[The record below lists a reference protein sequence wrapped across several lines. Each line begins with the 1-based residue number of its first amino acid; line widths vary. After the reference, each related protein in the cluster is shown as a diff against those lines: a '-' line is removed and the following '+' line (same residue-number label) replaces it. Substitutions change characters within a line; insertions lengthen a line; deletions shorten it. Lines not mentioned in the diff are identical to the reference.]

1 MVSST
6 AIEGISN
13 PKYITPR
20 QLIPRSQANRYQR
33 GTIVAENT
41 GEYVIAGRKARRRDP
56 SAETTTSRV
65 SGLSGPRAFEHYLLA
80 VQLVLRKQLRWLI
93 ETKKLPEEL
102 ETLVRDLWALRLQRL
117 RTRVS
122 YDSDTETDTQS
133 HFFSSQ
139 SEGEASASDESAH
152 SRKHRGKKIDGTP
165 NLLDTLALCYIGTL
179 LLREPVLVADL
190 HRWASDGELP
200 YYHASNNVPL
210 SMQERLPAVYQ
221 ELLEPKLLGKP
232 EKLHDHVLSLMR
244 SFNTEF
250 GMALPP
256 INHPLILYRWM
267 KALALPIEI
276 FAATSRLARLM
287 DITFAFALDAKP
299 GAKNHMLQYPEP
311 RLMAILIVSTK
322 LLFPFDDIE
331 RAAYSGN
338 AMDALGMDWSAWAE
352 LQVPHPTER
361 KASSPLAYAKALE
374 FSQTDVL
381 GAAEHQLDQYMD
393 WCEHNIA
400 SEDIRERGK
409 AGRDADFR
417 RILFGMFP
425 VREAGATEHED
436 PSGSRSREEVET
448 EKLRVVQAAL
458 RTRSVIQPP
467 RKGQTPASGIGSSY
481 RRIRTAGE
489 LEGPAEV
496 FYERAAELAGLS
508 FEAMVMAVFRIERRM
523 QRLEEKAR
531 KGIRD

>member
-1 MVSST
+1 M
-6 AIEGISN
+6 
-13 PKYITPR
+13 
-20 QLIPRSQANRYQR
+20 
-33 GTIVAENT
+33 
-41 GEYVIAGRKARRRDP
+41 
-56 SAETTTSRV
+56 
-65 SGLSGPRAFEHYLLA
+65 
-80 VQLVLRKQLRWLI
+80 
-93 ETKKLPEEL
+93 
-102 ETLVRDLWALRLQRL
+102 RDLWALRLQRL

-139 SEGEASASDESAH
+139 SEGEASASDESAR

-210 SMQERLPAVYQ
+210 SMRERLLAVYQ

-232 EKLHDHVLSLMR
+232 EKLHNHVLGLMR
-244 SFNTEF
+244 SFATEF

-267 KALALPIEI
+267 RKLALPIEV
-276 FAATSRLARLM
+276 FAATSRLARLT
-287 DITFAFALDAKP
+287 DITFAFTLDAKP

-311 RLMAILIVSTK
+311 RLMAILIVSSK

-331 RAAYSGN
+331 RAASSAN

-352 LQVPHPTER
+352 LQVSQPTED
-361 KASSPLAYAKALE
+361 KAGRPLAYADALE

-381 GAAEHQLDQYMD
+381 GAAEHQVDQYMD
-393 WCEHNIA
+393 WCGHNIA

-436 PSGSRSREEVET
+436 ARESKSREEAEA
-448 EKLRVVQAAL
+448 EKLRAVQAAL
-458 RTRSVIQPP
+458 SIKSVTQQP
-467 RKGQTPASGIGSSY
+467 RKGQTQASGIGSSY
-481 RRIRTAGE
+481 RRIRHAGE
-489 LEGPAEV
+489 LEGPAKV

-508 FEAMVMAVFRIERRM
+508 VEAMVMAVFQIEGRM
-523 QRLEEKAR
+523 HKLEEKAR
-531 KGIRD
+531 KGV

>member
-1 MVSST
+1 MDSRTATEGTNSRSGARSSQKT
-6 AIEGISN
+6 PAI
-13 PKYITPR
+13 
-20 QLIPRSQANRYQR
+20 
-33 GTIVAENT
+33 
-41 GEYVIAGRKARRRDP
+41 
-56 SAETTTSRV
+56 

-80 VQLVLRKQLRWLI
+80 VQLILRKQLKWLI

-102 ETLVRDLWALRLQRL
+102 EALVRDLWALRLQRL

-139 SEGEASASDESAH
+139 SEGEASASDESAR

-165 NLLDTLALCYIGTL
+165 NLLDTLALCYIGAL

-200 YYHASNNVPL
+200 YYHASNNAPL
-210 SMQERLPAVYQ
+210 SMRERLPAVYQ

-232 EKLHDHVLSLMR
+232 EKLQDHVLGLMT

-250 GMALPP
+250 GMAVPP

-267 KALALPIEI
+267 KAMALPIET
-276 FAATSRLARLM
+276 FAATSRLARLL
-287 DITFAFALDAKP
+287 DITFAFTLHAKP
-299 GAKNHMLQYPEP
+299 GTKTHMLQYPEP

-331 RAAYSGN
+331 RATSSAN
-338 AMDALGMDWSAWAE
+338 AMGALVMEWSLWAE
-352 LQVPHPTER
+352 LQVSQLTDG
-361 KASSPLAYAKALE
+361 KASSPLSYAKALE

-393 WCEHNIA
+393 WCEQNVA

-425 VREAGATEHED
+425 VREAGALEHEH
-436 PSGSRSREEVET
+436 PSGSRTHEDVEN
-448 EKLRVVQAAL
+448 EKLQAVQAAL
-458 RTRSVIQPP
+458 RIRSVVQRPP
-467 RKGQTPASGIGSSY
+467 KGQARASGIGSLY
-481 RRIRTAGE
+481 RRIRHAEE
-489 LEGPAEV
+489 LEGPAKV
-496 FYERAAELAGLS
+496 FYQRAAELAGLS
-508 FEAMVMAVFRIERRM
+508 LEAMVVAVFQVERRM
-523 QRLEEKAR
+523 QKLEEKAR
-531 KGIRD
+531 RGVED